1 MRVLK
6 VDERAGEVTVLM
18 TLEEAHSLS
27 VNVGGHPL
35 YPERAERLE
44 ARLRSFHTDNL
55 PTISAAHV
63 PPTPTLADLARAKEE
78 ARRWD
83 EELRRD
89 RDADMAADEDSL
101 SITYLKAGNRCGQ
114 SGFPLGVSPMTPVL
128 QVSIDGQVWEDTVP
142 GQRRPPE
149 RFLRWVRRSVS
160 QSVGG
165 AEVNLPPGFTMDPD
179 KLSGHTITFSVTR
192 PTEIG
197 QVPCLRHCGLQEVAA
212 EVLQPGEYVYTVADK
227 GLRRTR

>member
-44 ARLRSFHTDNL
+44 ARLRSFHTDSIQPN
-55 PTISAAHV
+55 PEAYV
-63 PPTPTLADLARAKEE
+63 PPTPTLAGLARAKEE

-89 RDADMAADEDSL
+89 RDADMAADEDSCGTL
-101 SITYLKAGNRCGQ
+101 VMQYSMDRLTWVDTYGTD
-114 SGFPLGVSPMTPVL
+114 PML
-128 QVSIDGQVWEDTVP
+128 RYVP
-142 GQRRPPE
+142 YFRY
-149 RFLRWVRRSVS
+149 
-160 QSVGG
+160 
-165 AEVNLPPGFTMDPD
+165 
-179 KLSGHTITFSVTR
+179 VTR
-192 PTEIG
+192 
-197 QVPCLRHCGLQEVAA
+197 
-212 EVLQPGEYVYTVADK
+212 
-227 GLRRTR
+227 